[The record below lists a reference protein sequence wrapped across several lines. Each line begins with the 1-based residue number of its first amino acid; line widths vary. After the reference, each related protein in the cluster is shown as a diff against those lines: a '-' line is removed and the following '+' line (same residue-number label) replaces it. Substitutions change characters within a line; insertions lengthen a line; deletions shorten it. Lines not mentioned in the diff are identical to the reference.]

1 VSYYYN
7 PVMYGI
13 NDVTIPDGKVGF
25 GARIYYPS
33 DEVEV
38 RDVQILNGTYP
49 LVAFAHGER
58 RSESGLCPPDVTE
71 DYKRWG
77 AVLHLLARCGF
88 VVISVAVHD
97 VISSSEATAIR
108 VERAISWIRSSWQ
121 YRAVLHQPAQLY
133 MDPDLLLAAAGDQPA
148 SSLQLD
154 ESKSSAPPIAREALA
169 RLGSGVSVD
178 IGVSLG
184 WPTNLGLAGHSWGA
198 RAMARVADRR
208 QVEVG
213 AIASIAG
220 SWDEN
225 AAIEAFINARI
236 PSLMMV
242 GTEDF
247 LNAGS
252 LTGLWNALAIPKHQA
267 MLQGLDH
274 WDWFGPFG
282 GIQPCDANASRPG
295 CSVGWQTASE
305 MALALMTKYLYNH
318 WWRPPYLLGSPGSRP
333 PLLHWYQQN
342 GPCALKIRWHD
353 PLYSGSLGQIG
364 DVTLGNWTSPFSPW

>member
-1 VSYYYN
+1 MSFYYN

-13 NDVTIPDGKVGF
+13 NDVIIPDGDSGF

-33 DEVEV
+33 EEVEV
-38 RDVQILNGTYP
+38 RDVPILNGTYP

-58 RSESGLCPPDVTE
+58 ASEFGLCPSDLTG

-77 AVLHLLARCGF
+77 SVLHLLARCGF

-97 VISSSEATAIR
+97 VINNSETTAIR
-108 VERAISWIRSSWQ
+108 VERAISWIRSSWTH
-121 YRAVLHQPAQLY
+121 RAVLHRPPLLY
-133 MDPDLLLAAAGDQPA
+133 MDPDLALATPGKKKKGTVG
-148 SSLQLD
+148 LD
-154 ESKSSAPPIAREALA
+154 RQDLA
-169 RLGSGVSVD
+169 RLGFGVGID
-178 IGVSLG
+178 TRAPLG
-184 WPTNLGLAGHSWGA
+184 PPTSLGLAGHSWGA
-198 RAMARVADRR
+198 RAVARVADRG
-208 QVEVG
+208 QVQVN

-225 AAIEAFINARI
+225 AAIQAFINARI
-236 PSLMMV
+236 PSLMMA

-252 LTGLWNALAIPKHQA
+252 LPGLWNSLVIPKHQA

-282 GIQPCDANASRPG
+282 GIQPCDENSARPR
-295 CSVGWQTASE
+295 CPVGWLTASE
-305 MALALMTKYLYNH
+305 MVLALMTKYLYNH

-333 PLLHWYQQN
+333 PFLNWYEQD
-342 GPCALKIRWHD
+342 GPCALKVRWHD
-353 PLYSGSLGQIG
+353 SMYSDSLGQVG
-364 DVTLGNWTSPFSPW
+364 DVTLGNWTSDWLPW